1 MVDDYSSDNLVLIAQ
16 EFLEKDH
23 RIQLIQLD
31 KNSGAAVAR
40 NKAIEAATGR
50 FIALLDSDDLWC
62 FIKIRKAS

>member
-23 RIQLIQLD
+23 RIQLD

-50 FIALLDSDDLWC
+50 FIALLDSDDFWC
-62 FIKIRKAS
+62 FLKIRKAS